1 MDQQII
7 YHVRNSVM
15 EKIEQ
20 NKRDLEVRMVV
31 ILYKVVFL
39 YILYIAFLEEVVF
52 EQRIEVKRRRR
63 GL

>member
-1 MDQQII
+1 
-7 YHVRNSVM
+7 M